1 LELLCKGGGILEDY
15 LETPLLDKYCDNLT
29 ANAQSALN
37 EYRAIGRDQE
47 IKNVIYSLLR
57 KTKNAPVLV
66 GEAGVGKTA
75 VVEGLA
81 AQFATNNVPERL
93 IGQQILKLDLASMT
107 STSGGSFA
115 SKFSGLIKE
124 LKNTKD
130 TNIIFIDE
138 IHELVNTGAAS
149 SASALDAGNILK
161 PALARGEINLIGA
174 TTIDEYH
181 EYIEQ
186 DRALQRRF
194 QVIELAEPSEKE
206 TIQILSGIK
215 NNYEKFHHIQ
225 YTDDAI
231 KAAVEL
237 SSRYIVDRFLPDK
250 AIDLIDEAGAIHE
263 NSDKRTITQREIAEV
278 LKDWTGIPVT
288 TILKD
293 EATRLG
299 NLEQKIKLRVKGQD
313 EAVRAVANAVTI
325 ARAGLQDPHK
335 PISSF
340 LFLGSTGVGKTELA
354 KALTEAMFDREDNH
368 IRMDMSEYS
377 GRDAVAKLIG
387 EGKRKGFLTE
397 AVKHMPYSVVLFDE
411 LEKAQ
416 PEVWNLLLQILDDG
430 RITSGDYSKR
440 LVSFKNTIIIMTTN
454 VGSEYI
460 DDLTDYKGS
469 DFQANKEQQFKIQV
483 NNELVNVFRRPE
495 FINRID
501 HTIVFNVLNKNVI
514 QQIARTRLVELAF
527 RLKKQGYNL
536 VYEGDSTE
544 NSPVVDYLADMGT
557 DVKNGARP
565 LARLINRQITAVI
578 AKKMIQLGKS
588 NPHNFHTFYVGVE
601 GKSKAEL
608 SQSNID
614 ERKLVFK
621 VKL

>member
-1 LELLCKGGGILEDY
+1 MEDY
-15 LETPLLDKYCDNLT
+15 QETPLLDKYCDNLT

-263 NSDKRTITQREIAEV
+263 NSDNRLITQREIAEV

-536 VYEGDSTE
+536 VYEGENTK
-544 NSPVVDYLADMGT
+544 NSPVIDYLADMGT

-565 LARLINRQITAVI
+565 LARLINRQITALI

>member
-1 LELLCKGGGILEDY
+1 MEDY
-15 LETPLLDKYCDNLT
+15 QETPLLDKYCDNLT

-263 NSDKRTITQREIAEV
+263 NSDNRLITQREIAEV

-514 QQIARTRLVELAF
+514 QQIARTRLEELAF

-536 VYEGDSTE
+536 MYEGE
-544 NSPVVDYLADMGT
+544 NAKNSPVVDYLADMGT

>member
-1 LELLCKGGGILEDY
+1 MEDY

-194 QVIELAEPSEKE
+194 QVIELAEPTEKE

-536 VYEGDSTE
+536 VYEGESAK

>member
-1 LELLCKGGGILEDY
+1 MEDF

-194 QVIELAEPSEKE
+194 QVIELAEPTEKE

-536 VYEGDSTE
+536 VYEGESAK

>member
-1 LELLCKGGGILEDY
+1 MEDY

-194 QVIELAEPSEKE
+194 QVIELAEPTEKE

-536 VYEGDSTE
+536 VYEGDSTK